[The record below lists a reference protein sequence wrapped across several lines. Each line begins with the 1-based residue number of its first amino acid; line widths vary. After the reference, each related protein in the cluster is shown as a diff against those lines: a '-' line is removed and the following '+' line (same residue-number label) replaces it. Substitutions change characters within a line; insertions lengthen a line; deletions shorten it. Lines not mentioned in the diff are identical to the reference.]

1 MDNDWIQIFDN
12 EYENISANIRFE
24 SETDRISENENV
36 PIQIIMC
43 QEKKNVKIFWGF
55 LIECSAETK
64 FILKDRKEIML
75 IKNNG
80 DQVEINIRY
89 QIRGQL

>member
-43 QEKKNVKIFWGF
+43 QEKKNVKIF
-55 LIECSAETK
+55 
-64 FILKDRKEIML
+64 
-75 IKNNG
+75 
-80 DQVEINIRY
+80 
-89 QIRGQL
+89 